1 MKHVAINLVSL
12 FSADMMRRVL
22 GFISVVYLARV
33 LGASGFG
40 WISLGFAVLAYGTV
54 LSAAGLPTFGMRH
67 IAQKGSDD
75 IVGVIISDRLLSAFI
90 VFSLIAVCTFL
101 WIPAGTERW
110 LILIFAFS
118 IFPQTFFLDWYFQ
131 GKETMKIIGAARVC
145 SSAVYTA
152 LAVVFVHDPEQI
164 IWVACAAVAGDTAA
178 SLLMIRKFKKEHPE
192 VRLFV
197 SPSFGLLKQSIPLS
211 VGVVIAALV
220 MSYPPFVLGIFQSTT
235 EVGIYS
241 AASRLVLFLLI
252 GDRLL
257 SSVFLPASMRRQEES
272 PQKLAS
278 MISIAAHWILIAA
291 LPVAVGG
298 ILFAE
303 RFIVLVFGR
312 AFIDATGVLKILVWY
327 FFLTMLH
334 TIFTSGLLAVHQEKA
349 YGKIMAATAVL
360 YAVLVTL
367 GTVFFGAL
375 GAAFGVVLSEG
386 ISLLM
391 MWHTLRKILPLF
403 PPLATPRILGAAC
416 VMELFLIIGGD
427 MNILFLIPAG
437 AAVYIC
443 FLLVFKALRLQD
455 IKTILAKLA

>member
-1 MKHVAINLVSL
+1 MFWGQADSDGSVSDL
-12 FSADMMRRVL
+12 PFL
-22 GFISVVYLARV
+22 HTGQ
-33 LGASGFG
+33 
-40 WISLGFAVLAYGTV
+40 V
-54 LSAAGLPTFGMRH
+54 LSAAGLPTLGMRH

-75 IVGVIISDRLLSAFI
+75 IVGVIISERLLSASIIFVI
-90 VFSLIAVCTFL
+90 LAVCSFL

-110 LILIFAFS
+110 IILIFATS
-118 IFPQTFFLDWYFQ
+118 IFPQAFFLDWYFQ

-152 LAVVFVHDPEQI
+152 LAVFLVHAPGQI
-164 IWVACAAVAGDTAA
+164 LWVACAAVAGDTAA
-178 SLLMIRKFKKEHPE
+178 SMLLMRKFVKEHPE
-192 VRLFV
+192 VHLFV
-197 SPSFGLLKQSIPLS
+197 SPSFRLLKQSIPLS

-220 MSYPPFVLGIFQSTT
+220 INYPPFVLGLFQSAS
-235 EVGIYS
+235 EIGIYS
-241 AASRLVLFLLI
+241 AASKLVFFLLI

-257 SSVFLPASMRRQEES
+257 SSVFLPASMRKQEES

-278 MISIAAHWILIAA
+278 MISIAAHWILMAA

-303 RFIVLVFGR
+303 RFIVLVFGE

-334 TIFTSGLLAVHQEKA
+334 TIFTSGLLAVHQEKV

-360 YAVLVTL
+360 YAVLVAL
-367 GTVFFGAL
+367 GTVLFGAL

-386 ISLLM
+386 MSLLM
-391 MWHTLRKILPLF
+391 MWHALKKILPLF
-403 PPLATPRILGAAC
+403 PPLTTPRILGAAC
-416 VMELFLIIGGD
+416 IMELFLILGGD
-427 MNILFLIPAG
+427 WNILFLIPAG
-437 AAVYIC
+437 AAVYIFC
-443 FLLVFKALRLQD
+443 LIIFKALRLQD

>member
-1 MKHVAINLVSL
+1 
-12 FSADMMRRVL
+12 
-22 GFISVVYLARV
+22 
-33 LGASGFG
+33 
-40 WISLGFAVLAYGTV
+40 
-54 LSAAGLPTFGMRH
+54 
-67 IAQKGSDD
+67 
-75 IVGVIISDRLLSAFI
+75 
-90 VFSLIAVCTFL
+90 
-101 WIPAGTERW
+101 
-110 LILIFAFS
+110 
-118 IFPQTFFLDWYFQ
+118 
-131 GKETMKIIGAARVC
+131 
-145 SSAVYTA
+145 
-152 LAVVFVHDPEQI
+152 
-164 IWVACAAVAGDTAA
+164 
-178 SLLMIRKFKKEHPE
+178 
-192 VRLFV
+192 
-197 SPSFGLLKQSIPLS
+197 
-211 VGVVIAALV
+211 VVIAALV

-303 RFIVLVFGR
+303 RFIVLVFGQ
-312 AFIDATGVLKILVWY
+312 AYIDATGVLKILVWY

-391 MWHTLRKILPLF
+391 MWHSLRKILPLF
-403 PPLATPRILGAAC
+403 PPLTTPRILGAAC

>member
-1 MKHVAINLVSL
+1 MKHVTINLVSL

-33 LGASGFG
+33 LGASAFG

-54 LSAAGLPTFGMRH
+54 LSAAGPPTFGMRH

-75 IVGVIISDRLLSAFI
+75 IAGVIISERLLSAFCI
-90 VFSLIAVCTFL
+90 YVLIAACSFL
-101 WIPAGTERW
+101 WIPLGTERW
-110 LILIFAFS
+110 LILIFAAS
-118 IFPQTFFLDWYFQ
+118 IFPQAFFLDWYFQ

-152 LAVVFVHDPEQI
+152 LAVVLVHAPEQI
-164 IWVACAAVAGDTAA
+164 LWVACAAVLGDSAA
-178 SLLMIRKFKKEHPE
+178 SLLLIRKFKKEHPE

-211 VGVVIAALV
+211 IGVVIAALV
-220 MSYPPFVLGIFQSTT
+220 INYPPFVLSFFQSTS

-241 AASRLVLFLLI
+241 SASKLVFFLLI

-257 SSVFLPASMRRQEES
+257 SSVFLPASMRKQEES

-278 MISIAAHWILIAA
+278 MISIATHWILIAA

-298 ILFAE
+298 ILFSE
-303 RFIVLVFGR
+303 RFIVLVFGE
-312 AFIDATGVLKILVWY
+312 AYIDASGVLKILVWY

-349 YGKIMAATAVL
+349 YGKIMTVTAVL
-360 YAVLVTL
+360 YAVIVAL
-367 GTVFFGAL
+367 GAILFGSL

-386 ISLLM
+386 ISLFM
-391 MWHTLRKILPLF
+391 MWHALRKILPLF
-403 PPLATPRILGAAC
+403 PPLTTPRILGAAC
-416 VMELFLIIGGD
+416 IMELFLIVGYD
-427 MNILFLIPAG
+427 WNILILIPAG
-437 AAVYIC
+437 AAVYAFC
-443 FLLVFKALRLQD
+443 LLVFKALRFQD
-455 IKTILAKLA
+455 IKIILAKLA